1 MSKETSIDRVRTGK
15 SWDEFCDAL
24 KAAGKV
30 VLSEAAPDDMLN
42 RSEGFRY
49 LSRLTRAGLEAFI
62 EYADPLAPELHRP
75 IHETVKIG
83 ADNPDNYYQNA
94 QISGAYEYRIVG
106 LRNTIHYLD
115 FATQTA
121 GVASTGDSQQSGH
134 VDAADLEIADDGS
147 FELLLSCEQK
157 PGNWLPMV
165 PETTQLIVRQTYLD
179 RTSETPAELRI
190 ERIGGERRP
199 SPLSP
204 ELLDKGLASAV
215 GLVAGCSNL
224 FAGWAKGFQAHTN
237 ELPRF
242 DDSVS
247 MGAGGDPNICYYHSY
262 WQLGLEEALVIEVT
276 PPDCHSWNF
285 QLDNHWMESLDY
297 RYHRIAVNHH
307 GACLRDDGSV
317 RLILAHRDPEVDNWL
332 DTAHH
337 CRGTMCL
344 RWIGADEH
352 PEPTTQVV
360 NFSKL

>member
-1 MSKETSIDRVRTGK
+1 MSEETSIDRIRSGK

-30 VLSEAAPDDMLN
+30 VLADAAPDDMLN

-106 LRNTIHYLD
+106 QRNTIHYLD

-121 GVASTGDSQQSGH
+121 GVAISGDSQQSGH

-157 PGNWLPMV
+157 PGNWLRMV
-165 PETTQLIVRQTYLD
+165 PETTQIIVRQTYLD

-190 ERIGGERRP
+190 ERIGAEKRP

-204 ELLDKGLASAV
+204 VLLDKGLAAAV

-224 FAGWAKGFQAHTN
+224 FAGW
-237 ELPRF
+237 
-242 DDSVS
+242 V
-247 MGAGGDPNICYYHSY
+247 
-262 WQLGLEEALVIEVT
+262 
-276 PPDCHSWNF
+276 
-285 QLDNHWMESLDY
+285 
-297 RYHRIAVNHH
+297 
-307 GACLRDDGSV
+307 RD
-317 RLILAHRDPEVDNWL
+317 
-332 DTAHH
+332 
-337 CRGTMCL
+337 
-344 RWIGADEH
+344 
-352 PEPTTQVV
+352 
-360 NFSKL
+360 